1 MPLISS
7 KNDIITDIF
16 PAIDVMVMYYI
27 SSYLTLRY
35 LHIFFIGLVL
45 DQIYLMPIGSN
56 SLIYLLAM
64 LFITF
69 ANKHI
74 VLKNDVTNC
83 SFFAAYSLLI
93 IILKLIILATKQSLA
108 PGALIVVFQY
118 LTTIFS
124 YPLIK
129 LIMDKIT
136 IIYRKSNASF

>member
-1 MPLISS
+1 
-7 KNDIITDIF
+7 
-16 PAIDVMVMYYI
+16 
-27 SSYLTLRY
+27 
-35 LHIFFIGLVL
+35 
-45 DQIYLMPIGSN
+45 MPIGSN